1 MMATDARPTR
11 ATRMNRIAC
20 SIAVVHIL
28 FFAPFAS
35 AAETVDCHVG
45 IYRMSDGRTVDI
57 APTDGD
63 TLRWRRF
70 DGSTGL
76 LTRTADGLWTSTFVW
91 TVRPDGRAAP
101 FPHGAVAREER
112 RGAGSRTGL
121 IGYQGCSQAGWVVP
135 IAVNREHVDFSI
147 VCFGLAVS
155 VIDEDQQEVEIEMR
169 EKGHSPT
176 EIANAL
182 QVASAAEAV
191 FASGFTEGFR
201 EFDSISAF
209 SKDAR

>member
-11 ATRMNRIAC
+11 ETRMNRLGC

-76 LTRTADGLWTSTFVW
+76 LTRTADGLWTSTFGW
-91 TVRPDGRAAP
+91 TGRPDGRS
-101 FPHGAVAREER
+101 ARF
-112 RGAGSRTGL
+112 S
-121 IGYQGCSQAGWVVP
+121 GCAGWR
-135 IAVNREHVDFSI
+135 ITFD
-147 VCFGLAVS
+147 GLAGHRLDLHV
-155 VIDEDQQEVEIEMR
+155 R
-169 EKGHSPT
+169 ETTFTSHGVTLAGRLLLQKG
-176 EIANAL
+176 
-182 QVASAAEAV
+182 SAAVPVVGLVSRAEHEPA
-191 FASGFTEGFR
+191 
-201 EFDSISAF
+201 
-209 SKDAR
+209 